1 MESGECLMRE
11 ISVVEIKNTVRNL
24 FLESNYYIQTEI
36 LSVIKDGVEKEESET
51 GRIVLKQIIK
61 NNEIAA
67 SKKIA
72 ICQDTGL
79 AVLFIKL
86 GQDVHVI
93 GGDFNNAINDGVRE
107 AYMDGFLRKSSVSD
121 PLFDRI
127 NTKDNT
133 PAIINLEIVPGETI
147 HIEVTAKGFG
157 SENMSALKMLT
168 PSDGEQGVKD
178 FVIET
183 IRKAGPN
190 PCPPVI
196 LGIGIGG
203 TIEKAALIAK
213 KATLRE
219 MYKHNPDPR
228 YAKLEKEILR
238 EINNLG
244 IGPAGLGG
252 RVTALAVNI
261 DWVPAH
267 IASLPVAVNVCCHAA
282 RHAEVTV

>member
-1 MESGECLMRE
+1 MRE
-11 ISVVEIKNTVRNL
+11 ISADKIKNTVKEL
-24 FLESNYYIQTEI
+24 FLKANYYISSDI
-36 LSVIKDGVEKEESET
+36 LNAIKEGINREESET
-51 GRIVLKQIIK
+51 GRDVLKQIIK

-67 SKKIA
+67 TKKIA

-79 AVLFIKL
+79 AILFIKM
-86 GQDVHVI
+86 GQDVHIVD
-93 GGDFNNAINDGVRE
+93 GDFNKAINDGVRE
-107 AYMDGFLRKSSVSD
+107 AYGKGCLRKSAVTD
-121 PLFDRI
+121 PLYDRI

-133 PAIINLEIVPGETI
+133 PAIIHLEIVPGDKI

-157 SENMSALKMLT
+157 SENMSALKMLS
-168 PSDGEQGVKD
+168 PSDGEKGVKD
-178 FVIET
+178 FIVET

-203 TIEKAALIAK
+203 SIEKAAQIAK

-219 MYKHNPDPR
+219 IGKQNPDPR
-228 YAKLEKEILR
+228 YAKLEKELL
-238 EINNLG
+238 EDINNLG

-261 DWVPAH
+261 DWIPAH
-267 IASLPVAVNVCCHAA
+267 IASLPVVVNVCCHAA
-282 RHAEVTV
+282 RHAEAKI